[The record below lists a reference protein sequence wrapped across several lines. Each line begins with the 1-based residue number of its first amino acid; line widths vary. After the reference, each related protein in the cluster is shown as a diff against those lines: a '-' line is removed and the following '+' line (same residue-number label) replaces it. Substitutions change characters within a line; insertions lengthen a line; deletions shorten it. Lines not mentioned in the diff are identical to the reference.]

1 MHTCIPAGKCM
12 SLLDLFCAPAHV
24 PASSFTSLISTR
36 YSTTYGVFFATS
48 CELCYQ
54 LQSSQPET
62 ISKCNE
68 NSTVMTHN
76 CNKET
81 IIKQETEQ
89 RNSSRGSKYRYKSF
103 RSSILTITC
112 KLITLQLSFTKLVGW
127 STKKKRFQ

>member
-24 PASSFTSLISTR
+24 PASTSLISTR

-62 ISKCNE
+62 ISKYNE